1 MKLLMNQQGLLMK
14 LVPHQELMKPPHQ
27 VVILDD
33 GVEDPLSYKQVMND
47 VDKDQW
53 VKAMDL
59 EMKSMYFNSVWEL
72 VDLPERVKSIGCIWI
87 YKRKRDLAGKVQ
99 TFKARLV
106 AKWFTQREWVY
117 YEENFSPIAMLKSIR
132 ILLSIA
138 TFYDY
143 EIWQM
148 DVKTGFLNGNLEE
161 SIFMS
166 QPEGFITQ
174 DRKKSFGTKK
184 KLRTTKYNNL
194 VSRAPKHVWTKEKED
209 TLVECLM
216 ELVSTEGWKSDNG
229 MFRPGYLTQLSH
241 PIMKGLLNKPFP
253 YYDELAYMF
262 GCDRAMGRFTE
273 TLADESKKLVRYEG
287 FDMPDGNEEFSSTYN
302 QGIHMSQ
309 EDVRI
314 SRPTMRQTVRSD
326 RADRRGR
333 EETSGRVSL
342 KSYIWPL
349 SVQMTNS
356 GRLSSGLHAPLPKTP
371 MFARNSYAYCV
382 RCQPK

>member
-72 VDLPERVKSIGCIWI
+72 VDLPER
-87 YKRKRDLAGKVQ
+87 
-99 TFKARLV
+99 
-106 AKWFTQREWVY
+106 
-117 YEENFSPIAMLKSIR
+117 
-132 ILLSIA
+132 
-138 TFYDY
+138 YD
-143 EIWQM
+143 
-148 DVKTGFLNGNLEE
+148 
-161 SIFMS
+161 
-166 QPEGFITQ
+166 
-174 DRKKSFGTKK
+174 
-184 KLRTTKYNNL
+184 NL

-287 FDMPDGNEEFSSTYN
+287 FDMPDGNKEFPSTYS

-314 SRPTMRQTVRSD
+314 SQPIMRQTVRSD

-342 KSYIWPL
+342 KSYI
-349 SVQMTNS
+349 
-356 GRLSSGLHAPLPKTP
+356 
-371 MFARNSYAYCV
+371 
-382 RCQPK
+382 